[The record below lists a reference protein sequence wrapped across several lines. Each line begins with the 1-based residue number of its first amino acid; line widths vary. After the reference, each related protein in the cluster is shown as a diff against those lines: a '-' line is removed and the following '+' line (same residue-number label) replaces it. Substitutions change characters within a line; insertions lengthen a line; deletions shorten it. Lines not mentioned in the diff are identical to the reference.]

1 MNSRAAY
8 LLANPPIL
16 SVNDIIDLESHRGES
31 RRVSAQHV
39 VGVRGRLAADGLAL
53 QFTIR
58 GTGVGCTVIGQQP
71 VRGIIGTVHGATGR
85 RVRQAVTVTVVGISR
100 DGSPVF
106 LDLRQ
111 PP

>member
-1 MNSRAAY
+1 MASPPLASDGRGHCTPARLSCQPCGPCGSDSVCSRHMNSRAAY

-58 GTGVGCTVIGQQP
+58 GIGV
-71 VRGIIGTVHGATGR
+71 
-85 RVRQAVTVTVVGISR
+85 
-100 DGSPVF
+100 D
-106 LDLRQ
+106 
-111 PP
+111 